1 MDDIG
6 GASGSGAGAGAGTGA
21 TKRVFESKLIPGP
34 EEYSAA
40 ADFLGPGDGALVDA
54 DVLPAPDMERALA
67 AFWEEEK
74 GRSRALLAAPS
85 SEAAEIFKYANDLPL
100 ARIKRIM
107 KSALRVRPYWA
118 TIRRAHSSSLT
129 LPAPNTHARRP

>member
-1 MDDIG
+1 MDG
-6 GASGSGAGAGAGTGA
+6 ETYGAGAGAGAGAGTSS
-21 TKRVFESKLIPGP
+21 KRVFESKLIPGP

-40 ADFLGPGDGALVDA
+40 ADFLGIGDGMSVDA
-54 DVLPAPDMERALA
+54 DALPAPDMERALA

-107 KSALRVRPYWA
+107 KSAFTA
-118 TIRRAHSSSLT
+118 ERRGGAVADCL
-129 LPAPNTHARRP
+129 LHARARGC